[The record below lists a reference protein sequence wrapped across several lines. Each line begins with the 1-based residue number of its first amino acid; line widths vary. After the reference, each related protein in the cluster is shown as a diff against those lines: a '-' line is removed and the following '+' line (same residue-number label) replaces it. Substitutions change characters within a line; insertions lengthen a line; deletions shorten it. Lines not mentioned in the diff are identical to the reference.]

1 MRLLRRCPHARV
13 IGRTAPAQKISRPV
27 SVGRC
32 ADRHWYGGTQSP
44 AYLERAGRHPR
55 LCNRKFAMDA
65 TIPVNSAFFAAILGL
80 LGALL
85 TANVIVNRV
94 RARVDAGD
102 GGVARLAQAIRAHA
116 NFAEQAPLALIVIGL
131 AEASGARALVIQLLG
146 VALLAARL
154 ASAYGLNRSLAQSPL
169 RQFGGGVSVLVAIAA
184 AVVALLALAGIR

>member
-1 MRLLRRCPHARV
+1 
-13 IGRTAPAQKISRPV
+13 
-27 SVGRC
+27 
-32 ADRHWYGGTQSP
+32 
-44 AYLERAGRHPR
+44 
-55 LCNRKFAMDA
+55 MDA

-80 LGALL
+80 LGGLL

-116 NFAEQAPLALIVIGL
+116 NFAEQAPIVIIVIGL

-154 ASAYGLNRSLAQSPL
+154 ASAYALNRSLAQSPL

-184 AVVALLALAGIR
+184 AVVTLLALVGIR